1 VRFVGE
7 EGEYEVG
14 PELAIRQVWQPPL
27 KSSAFVVDPV
37 GDTARPHAFRIRGAG
52 YGHGVGM
59 CQTGAMARAMEGQD
73 YRQILSHYYREASIK
88 AVYR

>member
-1 VRFVGE
+1 
-7 EGEYEVG
+7 
-14 PELAIRQVWQPPL
+14 
-27 KSSAFVVDPV
+27 
-37 GDTARPHAFRIRGAG
+37 
-52 YGHGVGM
+52 M